1 MKKRYI
7 GLLPLLIAA
16 AMLASCSGR
25 VDKVATPGQ
34 VIIASSTSDALT
46 DTGYTPLIPSNN
58 EKLSAFSVHYSDNT
72 VTAPAQSLT
81 YRNTQYDV
89 NFVRSAK
96 PSMHIS
102 GYDVYYTSSSDS
114 DISSFYTEHGTD
126 KVIGYMK
133 SVPYSSLPAQTQN
146 KISEAELVAKAQE
159 ELGEFID
166 TSYYA
171 HTGLQYDEMLPTAT
185 ITFYNTIGEIM
196 IADSSTV
203 EMLLDGTVIK
213 IVAISNPELRQALSF
228 SDLDAAAFDAA
239 VAAQLEQAYQEY
251 HRDDEQMLADII
263 YESISIKTRLLSLD
277 DDGRPVVLY
286 YVTPQL
292 SYDITYRGDLAATA
306 AEKDIDVHQTG
317 VYEPPVYVA
326 VYVE

>member
-213 IVAISNPELRQALSF
+213 IVAISNPELLQALSF

-239 VAAQLEQAYQEY
+239 VAAQLEPAYPTFN
-251 HRDDEQMLADII
+251 RDDDEILAAVTYAGMEVHARRI
-263 YESISIKTRLLSLD
+263 SLD

-317 VYEPPVYVA
+317 VYEPPVYAA